1 MQFFTKV
8 YRVEMQL
15 FTNYTTNRGM
25 RSCCSE
31 LRHSKHASDLRFV
44 NLLTVFDPCFVNLL
58 TENRVDFVNL
68 LT

>member
-1 MQFFTKV
+1 M
-8 YRVEMQL
+8 RL
-15 FTNYTTNRGM
+15 FTNYTTTRGM

-58 TENRVDFVNL
+58 TVFGPCFVNLLTENRVDFVNL

>member
-1 MQFFTKV
+1 
-8 YRVEMQL
+8 MQL

-44 NLLTVFDPCFVNLL
+44 NLLT
-58 TENRVDFVNL
+58 ENRVDFVNL